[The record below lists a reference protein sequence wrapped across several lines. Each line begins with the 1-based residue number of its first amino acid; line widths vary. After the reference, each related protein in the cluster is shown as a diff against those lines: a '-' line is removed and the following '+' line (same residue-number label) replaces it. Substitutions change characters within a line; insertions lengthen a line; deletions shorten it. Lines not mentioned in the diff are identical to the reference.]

1 MDAPSPNQA
10 SNQATTSHI
19 ATHGCGPI
27 PSSSAG
33 HNTHSLRR
41 RVFDALRAQG
51 TIARVDLARALDI
64 SPATVTSISANLI
77 EKGFAEEI
85 LLKRPETK
93 DIGRGRPPIGL
104 KVKGTAGYVIGIKIS
119 DRFNSAVV
127 LDLSGERICTV
138 SLPTPETQRDP
149 NSILSETGA
158 LIDAALK
165 TSGFSRDAIVAIAVG
180 LPGMVDFDA
189 GRVIWCP
196 FMIERNIALRDMLQD
211 AFGYPVRIDNDANL
225 LTLAELW
232 FGAGRHRENFAVVS
246 IEHGVGM
253 GLVIDHKVRR
263 GGLGL
268 GMELGHSKV
277 QMDGALC
284 RCGRRGCLEA
294 YVADYA
300 LVREAST
307 ALNVA
312 QASSNVSDT
321 LDILYARAK
330 DGDAPARAIFSRA
343 GRYLAMGLANVVTL
357 FDPALILLSGE
368 RLRFDY
374 LYADEVLAEAQRL
387 TIEQGRAPTP
397 VEIHAWGDFIWA
409 QGAAALALDH
419 ATEILID

>member
-10 SNQATTSHI
+10 PNQATTNPP
-19 ATHGCGPI
+19 HGCGPT

-51 TIARVDLARALDI
+51 TIARIDLARALDI
-64 SPATVTSISANLI
+64 SPATVTSISADLI

-127 LDLSGERICTV
+127 LDLSGAKICTV

-149 NSILSETGA
+149 NSILRETGA

-196 FMIERNIALRDMLQD
+196 FMIERNIALRDMLQE

-277 QMDGALC
+277 QLDGALC

-307 ALNVA
+307 ALNAA

-321 LDILYARAK
+321 LDTLYACAK

-374 LYADEVLAEAQRL
+374 LYADEVLAEVQRL
-387 TIEQGRAPTP
+387 TFEQGRAPTP

-409 QGAAALALDH
+409 QGAAALALEQ

>member
-1 MDAPSPNQA
+1 MDAPSP
-10 SNQATTSHI
+10 NQATTSHI